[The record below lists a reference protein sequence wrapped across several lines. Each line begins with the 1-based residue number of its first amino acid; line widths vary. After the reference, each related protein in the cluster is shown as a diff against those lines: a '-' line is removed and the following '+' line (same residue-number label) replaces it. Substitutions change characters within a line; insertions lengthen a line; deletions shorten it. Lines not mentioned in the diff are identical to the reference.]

1 MINERTFFKCPRL
14 RPFVLVMSMERWWND
29 TDRKGGEQKC
39 WEKKLSQYHFVC
51 HKSHVMD

>member
-39 WEKKLSQYHFVC
+39 WEKKLSQYHFVTNRT
-51 HKSHVMD
+51 